1 MAPVHSQGIW
11 WSVWSCQWKSVSPL
25 VDRARPPAWAVQ
37 PTLRERCI
45 FPITHFSTYLFY
57 FFRSLH
63 DNRVFFQIFLS
74 LSWNELFSQSPLHI
88 NIWSQWLFRRQNWYE
103 QDFCRLCFL
112 TSKKAQ
118 WYACTSTGQEKNE
131 PHTEESI
138 LPVKS
143 FWNPWQRVP
152 AHFFVSRTWEA
163 ITWPRSMGTPAG
175 RA

>member
-1 MAPVHSQGIW
+1 MAPVHSQVIW

-25 VDRARPPAWAVQ
+25 VDWARPPAWAVQ

-63 DNRVFFQIFLS
+63 NNRVFFQIFLS

-88 NIWSQWLFRRQNWYE
+88 NIWSQWLFTRQNWYE

-112 TSKKAQ
+112 TSKKVQ
-118 WYACTSTGQEKNE
+118 WYACTSHRTREE
-131 PHTEESI
+131 WAPHRRKHPSCEVLLKPLT
-138 LPVKS
+138 
-143 FWNPWQRVP
+143 
-152 AHFFVSRTWEA
+152 
-163 ITWPRSMGTPAG
+163 AG
-175 RA
+175 PSPLFCEQDLGSHYMTT